1 MTCFMGIHHKYYIKW
16 VKCNEG
22 ALGYWYCPD
31 CFTTF
36 HGVIHRA
43 NQDGSP
49 SAYQIRELDKK
60 EVRKFLHEN
69 VSCSLSQV
77 KGILK

>member
-1 MTCFMGIHHKYYIKW
+1 MGIHHKYYIKW

-22 ALGYWYCPD
+22 ALGYWYCPA

-36 HGVIHRA
+36 HGVIHRV

-69 VSCSLSQV
+69 AGCSLSQV